1 MMPSTVSTADG
12 VRVAIHDLGGRGPVV
27 LLAHAT
33 GFHGHVWE
41 PLAADLIDRY
51 HCVAFDHR
59 GHGDSDRPGPGG
71 FAWRGYAEDTTAV
84 ADVVVSSEQ
93 GRRPLGVGHSM
104 GGTCL
109 LLAEARRPGTFG
121 ALALFEPVVFPPLP
135 DVAAG
140 PNALAEATRRR
151 RADFPSLA
159 EAEANYGSK
168 PPMDTFDPAALSAYV
183 RHGFRP
189 DAGGGVT
196 LKCRPEDEALTYENG
211 PDSGA
216 WDSLGEVACPV
227 LVIRGA
233 QDTPGPAWFAAEVAA
248 RLPHGQ
254 LHADDSLGHFGP
266 LEHPHPLAVVIGTF
280 FASLRSS

>member
-1 MMPSTVSTADG
+1 MMPPTVTTADG
-12 VRVAIHDLGGRGPVV
+12 LRIAVHELGGQGPAV

-41 PLAADLIDRY
+41 PLAADLAGHY

-71 FAWRGYAEDTTAV
+71 LAWSSYAEDTTAV
-84 ADVVVSSEQ
+84 AEAVVAGDRG
-93 GRRPLGVGHSM
+93 GRLLGVGHSM

-121 ALALFEPVVFPPLP
+121 ALALFEPVVFPPMP
-135 DVAAG
+135 DLSAG
-140 PNALAEATRRR
+140 PNSLAESTRRR

-159 EAEANYGSK
+159 EAEANYAAK

-189 DAGGGVT
+189 DGAGGVT
-196 LKCRPEDEALTYENG
+196 LKCRPEDEAATYENG
-211 PDSGA
+211 PNSGA
-216 WDSLGEVACPV
+216 WDVLGEVACPV

-233 QDTPGPAWFAAEVAA
+233 PDTPGPAMFAEQVAF

-254 LHADDSLGHFGP
+254 VHADDELGHFGP
-266 LEHPHPLAVVIGTF
+266 LEHPHRLAAVIGAF

>member
-1 MMPSTVSTADG
+1 MIPPTVTTADG
-12 VRVAIHDLGGRGPVV
+12 LRIAVHDLRGQGPIV

-41 PLAADLIDRY
+41 PLAADLTDHY

-59 GHGDSDRPGPGG
+59 GHGDSDRPGPDGL
-71 FAWRGYAEDTTAV
+71 AWQAYTEDTTTV
-84 ADVVVSSEQ
+84 ADAVVSGERS
-93 GRRPLGVGHSM
+93 GRPLGVGHSM
-104 GGTCL
+104 GGIGL

-135 DVAAG
+135 DRSAG
-140 PNALAEATRRR
+140 PNALAESTRRR

-159 EAEANYGSK
+159 EAEANYASK

-183 RHGFRP
+183 RHGFR
-189 DAGGGVT
+189 AEAGGVT
-196 LKCRPEDEALTYENG
+196 LKCRPEDEAQTYENG

-216 WDSLGEVACPV
+216 WDSLGQVACPV

-233 QDTPGPAWFAAEVAA
+233 QDTFGPASFAAEVAA

-254 LHADDSLGHFGP
+254 LHADDSVGHFAP
-266 LEHPHPLAVVIGTF
+266 LEHPHSLAAVIATF